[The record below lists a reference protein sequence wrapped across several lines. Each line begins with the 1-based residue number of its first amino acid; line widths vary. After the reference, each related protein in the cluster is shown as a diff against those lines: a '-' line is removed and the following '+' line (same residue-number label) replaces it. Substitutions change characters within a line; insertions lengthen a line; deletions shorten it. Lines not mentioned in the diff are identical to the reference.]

1 MENKE
6 YFYCYSYKLMRVVG
20 LLGDRYDYAGKH
32 ANGNTFW
39 AFPSSETLNHH
50 LDEWNNF
57 KKLVSG

>member
-1 MENKE
+1 
-6 YFYCYSYKLMRVVG
+6 MRFLG